1 MAVVRPES
9 SGAPIFIALLRSCH
23 QHLGG
28 RGDDAQVRGGGSEL
42 FCPGQWLRPDGDAG
56 HPAPTAP
63 ARTRVTAAY
72 SNIAAT
78 VLPLWTAKE
87 TGVFDKHGLD
97 VDLQYVA
104 SATAVPAVISG
115 QMQMAEVGGSEV
127 LGAIAGGADLVIVAI
142 DTPTYPYV
150 FEAAPGIQSPADL
163 KGKAVG
169 ISRIGSS
176 SDIATRVVLKSFGLD
191 ADKDVNLV
199 QTGSVSDRAAAMQS
213 GAIQAGVASPPD
225 TLVVERMG
233 WRPLFDLAS
242 LGLPAVTL
250 GQVVQRSYR
259 DNNRAVV
266 QAYVDSLIEG
276 IGRVRRDR
284 AGSIE
289 ILRKYLKNDDMQ
301 DLTVAYDYFARPEL
315 MPSLPYPKPEQ
326 FSDTVAIL
334 GQKNELLN
342 KLDVAAYLDTSF
354 VKSAEDRGLAQ

>member
-1 MAVVRPES
+1 
-9 SGAPIFIALLRSCH
+9 
-23 QHLGG
+23 
-28 RGDDAQVRGGGSEL
+28 
-42 FCPGQWLRPDGDAG
+42 
-56 HPAPTAP
+56 
-63 ARTRVTAAY
+63 
-72 SNIAAT
+72 
-78 VLPLWTAKE
+78 
-87 TGVFDKHGLD
+87 
-97 VDLQYVA
+97 
-104 SATAVPAVISG
+104 
-115 QMQMAEVGGSEV
+115 
-127 LGAIAGGADLVIVAI
+127 
-142 DTPTYPYV
+142 
-150 FEAAPGIQSPADL
+150 
-163 KGKAVG
+163 
-169 ISRIGSS
+169 
-176 SDIATRVVLKSFGLD
+176 
-191 ADKDVNLV
+191 
-199 QTGSVSDRAAAMQS
+199 
-213 GAIQAGVASPPD
+213 
-225 TLVVERMG
+225 MG